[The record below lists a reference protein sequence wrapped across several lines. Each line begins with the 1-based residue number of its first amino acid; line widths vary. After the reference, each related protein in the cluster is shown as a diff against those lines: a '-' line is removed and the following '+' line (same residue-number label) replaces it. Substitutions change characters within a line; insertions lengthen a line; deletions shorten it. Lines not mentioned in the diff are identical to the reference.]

1 MDLNRSHG
9 RSGNLATVNSKRG
22 ILCASRIE
30 RWSHIVE
37 SHDYMAGHLDLV
49 VETLADPDYVVAGV
63 RGELLALKRYDHTA
77 IGPKHMVVAYR
88 EHERDGF
95 VVTAFITSKADKLG
109 KRGLQWRMLKEVIS
123 MVPQTLNRRAKHLW
137 LDYDE
142 EADVLYF
149 SVRNARATDSDME
162 GRFIYHYDGSE
173 LVGVTVLQAKASAG
187 ASAE

>member
-1 MDLNRSHG
+1 VET
-9 RSGNLATVNSKRG
+9 LATVNSKRG
-22 ILCASRIE
+22 IPVRLTHE

-95 VVTAFITSKADKLG
+95 VVTAFMTSKTDKLV
-109 KRGLQWRMLKEVIS
+109 KRGLQWRKL
-123 MVPQTLNRRAKHLW
+123 
-137 LDYDE
+137 
-142 EADVLYF
+142 
-149 SVRNARATDSDME
+149 
-162 GRFIYHYDGSE
+162 
-173 LVGVTVLQAKASAG
+173 
-187 ASAE
+187 